1 LAIPEFFAEDILRAI
16 SSARL
21 DVTQPHVPP
30 MSNNRD
36 IITRIL
42 IRKSCHQNP
51 YHSRFFVM
59 VAETVEFLMQL
70 DPDQSEQQ
78 RRRYTRALCAADN
91 DTGGDQSPF
100 PTKQSSLSNIYRYL
114 LFTTSPSQPVNAE
127 VEKQCRISETPVQV
141 NAMVRLSLFSS
152 FAHLIIFSITVIT
165 LLY

>member
-42 IRKSCHQNP
+42 IRKSSHQNP
-51 YHSRFFVM
+51 YHSRFFAM

-91 DTGGDQSPF
+91 DTGDQSPF
-100 PTKQSSLSNIYRYL
+100 PTNPNSLRHIYRYL
-114 LFTTSPSQPVNAE
+114 LFTTSPSQPVNAQL
-127 VEKQCRISETPVQV
+127 EKQCRISETPVQV
-141 NAMVRLSLFSS
+141 NAMVCLSLFSS

-165 LLY
+165 LIY